1 MKNKIFILS
10 LVALGTLQASVLFPS
25 TAYQLALENDNT
37 IKSSTLQL
45 EASKEEINQWISKYY
60 PQINGTID
68 YNNFDYELNE
78 YSLSAD
84 KDREELSLDYSV
96 SLQQSL
102 INHETNTKVDLEKQ
116 KLTISEIK
124 LQRQK
129 QELSQEVFQS
139 YMAAVNS
146 QNKIELLK
154 SYLNYN
160 EQKLEAVDKRFA
172 LKISSKMDLLQSQVE
187 VSRSKIDLV
196 KEQKLLQSYLLKLKQ
211 LTNMDNIELPKIDF
225 EHFEIDSLVQK
236 QDFLNNKK
244 VYLENNLEYM
254 QSNATIKLLNLEVIN
269 AKSAHYPKLDF
280 DARYTKY
287 DSDSDT
293 TDYENSM
300 RWSIKLQIPLYSGGY
315 TSSRVKTTQLNQKAT
330 YEDLEV
336 VKKSLTLQYD
346 ELISLLN
353 TSIQGVDVYKEALIS
368 AKSYLEFITQGYD
381 NGLKSSIDL
390 YEAQSKVF
398 EIRYEYIQNIQ
409 EFIKVYVDYLILN
422 NDIEKLTKIDD
433 IIKKG

>member
-1 MKNKIFILS
+1 
-10 LVALGTLQASVLFPS
+10 
-25 TAYQLALENDNT
+25 
-37 IKSSTLQL
+37 
-45 EASKEEINQWISKYY
+45 
-60 PQINGTID
+60 
-68 YNNFDYELNE
+68 
-78 YSLSAD
+78 
-84 KDREELSLDYSV
+84 
-96 SLQQSL
+96 L
-102 INHETNTKVDLEKQ
+102 INHETNSKIKLEKQ
-116 KLTISEIK
+116 RINIAEIK

-139 YMAAVNS
+139 YMQAMNS
-146 QNKIELLK
+146 QNKIELL
-154 SYLNYN
+154 SAYLNYN
-160 EQKLEAVDKRFA
+160 EQKLEAVDKRFE
-172 LKISSKMDLLQSQVE
+172 LTISSKMDLLQSQVE
-187 VSRSKIDLV
+187 VSRSKIDLL
-196 KEQKLLQSYLLKLKQ
+196 KEQKLLQTYLLKLKQ
-211 LTNMDNIELPKIDF
+211 LTNAEAIELPKIDF
-225 EHFEIDSLVQK
+225 ENFEISSLLQK
-236 QDFLNNKK
+236 QDLLNNKEI
-244 VYLENNLEYM
+244 YLQNNLEYL
-254 QSNATIKLLNLEVIN
+254 QSNETVELLNLEVIN

-300 RWSIKLQIPLYSGGY
+300 RWSIKLQIPLYTGGY
-315 TSSRVKTTQLNQKAT
+315 TSSKIKTTQLNQKAT

-336 VKKSLTLQYD
+336 VKKDLTLRYD
-346 ELISLLN
+346 ELVSLLN

-398 EIRYEYIQNIQ
+398 EIRYEYVQNIQ

-433 IIKKG
+433 IIKKSY